1 MTRLYLLRHGSTK
14 SNRDGRYMSRSE
26 EGLSG
31 DGRWEVRQ
39 LAQRLSSSELAAV
52 YSSPLQRAKE
62 TAQIVAQPHRLSTAI
77 APDFNEL
84 DLSRWAGLT
93 ATEIAAQDPEAWDIW
108 CTNPRSLSI
117 SGIESFVELQSRIQK
132 GLEQITTNH
141 PRGNIAVATHD
152 GIIRIAVLLALG
164 ISLDNYRAI
173 TVSNAGMTILDIGPA
188 RAYLRAYNDTGHLED
203 VLGVQ
208 TGPADR

>member
-14 SNRDGRYMSRSE
+14 SNRAGRYMSRSE

-31 DGRWEVRQ
+31 DGRWQVRQ
-39 LAQRLSSSELAAV
+39 LAQRLAGSELTAV

-62 TAQIVAQPHRLSTAI
+62 TAEIVAQPHRLSIEI
-77 APDFNEL
+77 APGFNEL

-93 ATEIAAQDPEAWDIW
+93 ATEIASRDPEAWDIW
-108 CTNPRSLSI
+108 CNNPRDLSI
-117 SGIESFVELQSRIQK
+117 SGIESFVELQNRIWK
-132 GLEQITTNH
+132 GLEEITTGQ
-141 PRGNIAVATHD
+141 PRGNIVVATHD

-164 ISLDNYRAI
+164 ISMDNYRTI

-188 RAYLRAYNDTGHLED
+188 RAYLRALNDTGHLED
-203 VLGVQ
+203 ALRVKA
-208 TGPADR
+208 GPADQ

>member
-14 SNRDGRYMSRSE
+14 SNRAGRYMGRSE

-31 DGRWEVRQ
+31 DGRWQVRQ
-39 LAQRLSSSELAAV
+39 LAQRLASSELAAV
-52 YSSPLQRAKE
+52 YSSPLQRTNIE
-62 TAQIVAQPHRLSTAI
+62 IVPE
-77 APDFNEL
+77 FNEL
-84 DLSRWAGLT
+84 NLSRWAGLT

-173 TVSNAGMTILDIGPA
+173 TVSNAGMTILDIGSA

-203 VLGVQ
+203 ALGEQ
-208 TGPADR
+208 KGPADQ